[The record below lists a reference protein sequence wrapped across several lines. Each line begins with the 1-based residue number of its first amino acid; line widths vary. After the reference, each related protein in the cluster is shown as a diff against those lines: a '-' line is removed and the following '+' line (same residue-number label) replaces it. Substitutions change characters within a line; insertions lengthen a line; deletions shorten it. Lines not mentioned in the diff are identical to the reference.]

1 MGAAQGNAGIDKLTQ
16 MMSQVVVGKK
26 DAIELV
32 LTAFLTGGHILIE
45 DVPGVGKTLLART
58 FSRCL
63 GLEFRRIQF
72 TPDLL
77 PSDVTGINLFNQKS
91 QEFEFRPGPVFCDI
105 LLADEINRATPRT
118 QSSLLECM
126 QERQVTVDG
135 MTHGL
140 SPHFTVLATQNPIEL
155 QGTFPL
161 PEAQMDR
168 FLMRV
173 SLGYPDEDEEKQIV
187 ARFEHGMDIALS
199 GNPVSPGEVAAL
211 KAQANETYLSGE
223 IMSYIAALCRAT
235 RSLSGIELGASP
247 RGTLSLARACK
258 SYAFVRGRRYVLP
271 DDVKYLAK
279 PVLAHRLVLAQ
290 DVSFRGKDSGTLVE
304 QVLKEVPVPVGE
316 QGALG

>member
-32 LTAFLTGGHILIE
+32 LTAFLTGGHVLIE

-58 FSRCL
+58 FARCL

>member
-1 MGAAQGNAGIDKLTQ
+1 MGAAQRNAGIDKLTH
-16 MMSQVVVGKK
+16 MMSQVVVGKE

-32 LTAFLTGGHILIE
+32 LTAFLTDGHILIE

-58 FSRCL
+58 FARCL

-135 MTHGL
+135 VTHGL

-187 ARFEHGMDIALS
+187 ARFAHGQDIALS
-199 GNPVSPGEVAAL
+199 GDPVSPGEVVSL
-211 KAQANETYLSGE
+211 KAQANETHLSDE

-235 RSLSGIELGASP
+235 RSRGGIELGASP
-247 RGTLSLARACK
+247 RATLALARACK
-258 SYAFVRGRRYVLP
+258 SYAFVKGRRYVLP
-271 DDVKYLAK
+271 DDVKYLAQ

-290 DVSFRGKDSGTLVE
+290 DVSFRGKDSGALIE
-304 QVLKEVPVPVGE
+304 QVLNEVPVPVGE